1 MHGHG
6 HTWVPELAQCSC
18 NTAIICAQGTA
29 GFRKWRM
36 PQILR
41 RIPSEIYG
49 GAVLTALK
57 RSADMTVEEAIQY
70 KVRAQALALS

>member
-1 MHGHG
+1 
-6 HTWVPELAQCSC
+6 
-18 NTAIICAQGTA
+18 
-29 GFRKWRM
+29 M

-41 RIPSEIYG
+41 RIPSDIYG

-70 KVRAQALALS
+70 KVRAQALGPCQPDFCGVQHTQDAFSLQPS